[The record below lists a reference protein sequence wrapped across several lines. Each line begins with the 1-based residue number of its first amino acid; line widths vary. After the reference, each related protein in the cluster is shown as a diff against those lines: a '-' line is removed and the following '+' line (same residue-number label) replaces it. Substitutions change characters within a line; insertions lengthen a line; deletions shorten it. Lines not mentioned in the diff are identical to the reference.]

1 MERIKVLIVRPG
13 EKPVLTEI
21 SHTLETLHEIV
32 GGTIQA
38 VYPFDDPVAILCD
51 DEGKFKGYV
60 PNRALIGEDGEPYD
74 ILAGTF
80 IICGLT
86 AENFGSLSDELAGK
100 YREKFLWPEM
110 FMRTLGG
117 NIVWFRTKPGEEP
130 RIIG

>member
-1 MERIKVLIVRPG
+1 MERIKVLIIEPG

-21 SHTLETLHEIV
+21 SHTLETLQEII

-60 PNRALIGEDGEPYD
+60 PNRALTGEDGEPYD

-100 YREKFLWPEM
+100 LLGLRPEELLPVIRRLEKHRPPAPA
-110 FMRTLGG
+110 RH
-117 NIVWFRTKPGEEP
+117 
-130 RIIG
+130 